1 MDMSEGWSTFFDDSG
16 PQEVA
21 RLPPPKYRMFFV
33 TFFSV
38 WMVVTLLSLK
48 GSLSPTI
55 GDELKLKDNP
65 GRGEAL
71 GAGAGEGEGGDVS
84 HKHPQVVPPP
94 PVPLAVLITL
104 SVAIPLIFY
113 LVVPVL
119 VILLRPWLF
128 NTSRRPTPPGSDAS
142 RLKRFLFGWFV
153 G

>member
-1 MDMSEGWSTFFDDSG
+1 MVRGCGREREREKGVMCRTNILKWS
-16 PQEVA
+16 P
-21 RLPPPKYRMFFV
+21 
-33 TFFSV
+33 
-38 WMVVTLLSLK
+38 
-48 GSLSPTI
+48 
-55 GDELKLKDNP
+55 
-65 GRGEAL
+65 
-71 GAGAGEGEGGDVS
+71 
-84 HKHPQVVPPP
+84 HP